1 MIDIKGVGEFFSLDI
16 GTNSIRAAQLS
27 KSGDGSWNLVGMGY
41 TSVDP
46 QIILSDSEESKR
58 KLSEVIA
65 SMLGQSDIKT
75 KNVVIN
81 LPSQKTFTTI
91 IEVPNQ
97 DKKELA
103 RNIEYQVDQYIPI
116 SLDDAKFDWALI
128 GASLSKQDY
137 LEILLASTSKK
148 FSEEKMEFV
157 EGLGL
162 NVVASEPESLAMT
175 RALYS
180 GEIENRA
187 QLFINFNET
196 STDLSIVYQGAP
208 RLVRTIPA
216 GLFSLVK
223 SASQNLNIK
232 EDQARQFILKFGL
245 AKDKLEGQVFRAIE
259 MTLDNFAQEIT
270 KSIKFF
276 STKYPDIP
284 VGSVNLS
291 GYVGTIP
298 QMSEYIAS
306 KTGVQTYSSNPFQN
320 INVPAKYQQ
329 QVMNVGNEFAVAV
342 GLAKRSNR

>member
-16 GTNSIRAAQLS
+16 GTNSIRATQLS

-58 KLSEVIA
+58 KLSEVIV

-75 KNVVIN
+75 KNVAIN

-103 RNIEYQVDQYIPI
+103 RNIEYQVDQYIPM

-187 QLFINFNET
+187 QLFVNFNET
-196 STDLSIVYQGAP
+196 STDLSIVCQGAP

-291 GYVGTIP
+291 GYAETIP

-306 KTGVQTYSSNPFQN
+306 KTGIQTYSSNPFQN

-329 QVMNVGNEFAVAV
+329 QVMNVGSEFAVAV

>member
-196 STDLSIVYQGAP
+196 STDLS
-208 RLVRTIPA
+208 A

>member
-75 KNVVIN
+75 KNVAIN

-103 RNIEYQVDQYIPI
+103 RNIEYQVDQYIPM

-162 NVVASEPESLAMT
+162 NVVALEPESLAMT

-180 GEIENRA
+180 GKIENRA
-187 QLFINFNET
+187 QLFVNFNET
-196 STDLSIVYQGAP
+196 STDLSIVCQGAP

-291 GYVGTIP
+291 SYAGTIP

-306 KTGVQTYSSNPFQN
+306 KTGIQTYSSNPFQN
-320 INVPAKYQQ
+320 INVPVKYQQ